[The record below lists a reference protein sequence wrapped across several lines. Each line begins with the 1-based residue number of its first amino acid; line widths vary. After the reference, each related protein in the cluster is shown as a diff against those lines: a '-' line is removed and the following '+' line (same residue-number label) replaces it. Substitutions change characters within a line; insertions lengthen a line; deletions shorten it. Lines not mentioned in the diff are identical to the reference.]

1 MIADFSGM
9 LPIRD
14 PVLLPDNNAQLANN
28 CWLYRGQI
36 RGFRAANAVATAKYA
51 DSQSIY
57 RIPLNDDNPP
67 DFSSA
72 GSLWL
77 EFPDPYLTTIRNPT
91 VGDTYDRYYF
101 FPSDKYNSQGNNPN
115 WPAASPGPVY
125 NTLARL
131 QSGSSNYILGVKP
144 PTVPVTVTP
153 PTTSVIMTTTA
164 ITAVGGTVLTFGSS
178 PVSAGVLAGMNV
190 LDLTDHRL
198 SAATTLAS
206 AVGTTTLNFSSTGTA
221 PNNIAVGMT
230 VKCTSNPAVVFTGST
245 VAAVTATTVTISI
258 NLVGAVVVGD
268 TFQFDNANQITNGT
282 TVASIGATTVALSSA
297 VTAAGVQSG
306 DTIQFISALPET
318 RAYVYTYITDFS
330 EESQPSPA
338 TVASGDGTGT
348 WIVVIPQPPA
358 GYNTNVPM
366 SPGHY
371 RLYRTVVDSSGNA
384 TYYQVTEVPINP
396 TGTVTIHDSALD
408 ASITANLQLATIG
421 YAPPPAGLQGVV
433 MMANGIAAGFTNS
446 REVWFSAAYLPHAWP
461 PQYALTVDY
470 PIVGLTANGSS
481 LNIITE
487 GSPFIATGVTP
498 DTMTIGKITANEPCI
513 SRGSIVASGEGAY
526 YASPNGIQLLNS
538 GGTQNVTTSVFEK
551 EFLYSL
557 LPPQWA
563 AARYGS
569 SYATFV
575 KGGPIPS
582 KNYLLQATD
591 IPSPHDA
598 LGYNGFV
605 MDSGDTNTPFTYL
618 RTSAVGALS
627 VINILSDEL
636 SGQIFILQSDKQI
649 MQWNPPVGDPGTTT
663 LRSWQWKTKR
673 FRFTAPQQFKAFMV
687 LYEVPPEITITLGV
701 RNTDQ
706 AQVFDPTSQYLI
718 IRVYADGNEIVVRE
732 IQKSGEVLLIPGD
745 FKAELWEFQLEGQVG
760 VRFFKVASSVKEL
773 KAA

>member
-1 MIADFSGM
+1 MIADFAGM

-28 CWLYRGQI
+28 AWLYRGQI
-36 RGFRAANAVATAKYA
+36 RGFRAANAVASVAYA

-57 RIPLNDDNPP
+57 RIPLNTANPP

-77 EFPDPYLTTIRNPT
+77 EFPDPYLSTIRNPT

-101 FPSDKYNSQGNNPN
+101 FPSDEYASQGDNPN

-131 QSGSSNYILGVKP
+131 QSGSPNYKLGIAP

-153 PTTSVIMTTTA
+153 PTTSVIMTTNAPTG
-164 ITAVGGTVLTFGSS
+164 VGGTVLNFASS

-198 SAATTLAS
+198 SASTTLAS

-230 VKCTSNPAVVFTGST
+230 VKCTSNPAVVFTGTT
-245 VAAVTATTVTISI
+245 VAAVTSTTVTISI
-258 NLVGAVVVGD
+258 NLVGAVVAGD

-358 GYNTNVPM
+358 GYNTNIPM
-366 SPGHY
+366 TPGHY
-371 RLYRTVVDSSGNA
+371 RLYRTVVDSGGNA

-408 ASITANLQLATIG
+408 AAITANLQLSTIG
-421 YAPPPAGLQGVV
+421 FAPPPAGLQGVV

-526 YASPNGIQLLNS
+526 YASPNGVQLLNS
-538 GGTQNVTTSVFEK
+538 GGTQNVTASVFEK

-563 AARYGS
+563 SARYGS
-569 SYATFV
+569 SYATFI
-575 KGGPIPS
+575 KGQSIPS
-582 KNYLLQATD
+582 QNYLLQPTD
-591 IPSPHDA
+591 IPSPYDT
-598 LGYNGFV
+598 LGYTGFV

-618 RTSAVGALS
+618 RTSAVGAIHVL
-627 VINILSDEL
+627 NILSDEL

-649 MQWNPPVGDPGTTT
+649 MQWNPPIGVPGTTT

-673 FRFTAPQQFKAFMV
+673 FRFTAPQQFKAFLV
-687 LYEVPPEITITLGV
+687 LFEIPPEVTVTLGV

-706 AQVFDPTSQYLI
+706 AQVFDPTAQYLI